1 MKTFLFRLLF
11 QKFRQTAACLQT
23 INPVALRGE
32 LLLILGHDIALKVRV
47 MQIERDI
54 LNQPAKL
61 ADLLQ
66 TPLEKALIIRL
77 KAQITLL
84 TQDFI
89 VYFQICTPC
98 IGSVCCA
105 AV

>member
-1 MKTFLFRLLF
+1 MGKEEGKNLPLSFTFSEIPA
-11 QKFRQTAACLQT
+11 TAACLQT

-32 LLLILGHDIALKVRV
+32 LLLILGHDIALEVRV
-47 MQIERDI
+47 VQIERNI

-77 KAQITLL
+77 EAQITLL
-84 TQDFI
+84 T
-89 VYFQICTPC
+89 
-98 IGSVCCA
+98 
-105 AV
+105 

>member
-1 MKTFLFRLLF
+1 
-11 QKFRQTAACLQT
+11 
-23 INPVALRGE
+23 
-32 LLLILGHDIALKVRV
+32 

-89 VYFQICTPC
+89 VYFQICTPRQAAR
-98 IGSVCCA
+98 CA
-105 AV
+105 DD